1 MQLTCYHVCKNEGS
15 PEFIKKNAPFI
26 SKGANRW
33 LGEGAYLW
41 TDSDMWAR
49 FWNKTAYD
57 SLGIIIKF
65 MVDIPDEEVLDLV
78 GNVKQ
83 QIEFYEAWYD
93 VSKKLKR
100 NIKNISAYIMFLR
113 ELNEDDGESFTY
125 AAIRAK
131 DNPRIDLNKEFSVKK
146 INFIPKKLH
155 EDNDSVPYSTFMERH
170 QICVFPEFKARY
182 VRFEKFTYPSTFGY
196 TVTREGVR

>member
-15 PEFIKKNAPFI
+15 PELIKKNAPFV
-26 SKGANRW
+26 STGPNKW

-41 TDSDMWAR
+41 TDSDMWAK
-49 FWNKTAYD
+49 FWNKEAYN
-57 SLGIIIKF
+57 SVGIIIEF
-65 MVDIPDEEVLDLV
+65 IVNIPDEKVLDLV

-83 QIEFYEAWYD
+83 QIEFYESWYS

-131 DNPRIDLNKEFSVKK
+131 DNPKIDAKKEFSVKK
-146 INFIPKKLH
+146 INFIPNKSHK
-155 EDNDSVPYSTFMERH
+155 DNESVPYSTFMERH
-170 QICVFPEFKARY
+170 QICIFPEFKAQY
-182 VRFEKFTYPSTFGY
+182 VKFEKFTYPREFGY
-196 TVTREGVR
+196 TITREGVR